1 MKNKSAINIQ
11 IMIESRLPESEIDNN
26 CSFRLYCCI
35 VNYMRN
41 VHIPKSLSINFTIE
55 QVQVIPVSKLKKE
68 LGMRA
73 YTLNEFID
81 LIQSAGL
88 KVIQ

>member
-1 MKNKSAINIQ
+1 
-11 IMIESRLPESEIDNN
+11 
-26 CSFRLYCCI
+26 
-35 VNYMRN
+35 MRN
-41 VHIPKSLSINFTIE
+41 VHLPKSLSINFTIE